1 MPGNLI
7 TADWQMQLDTW
18 TGGGSLDDWRN
29 VPPGWSDPTGG
40 PVVGQT
46 VDRAFSAGAAAG
58 FDTDGSIV
66 FTASLSTAE
75 ALLTPADAMDA
86 LVDLRSAWRAYGR
99 TEKELWMQL
108 PGIGLCYLVGRPRA
122 PEVSLALVGEGVVTA
137 MVTFIAT
144 DGELIGG
151 S

>member
-18 TGGGSLDDWRN
+18 TGGGSADDWRN

-40 PVVGQT
+40 PVVSRT
-46 VDRAFSAGAAAG
+46 ADRLYSAGVASG
-58 FDTDGSIV
+58 RDTDGPIV

-75 ALLTPADAMDA
+75 ANLSAADAMDA
-86 LVDLRSAWRAYGR
+86 LADLRAVWRASGI
-99 TEKELWMQL
+99 TDKELWMQL
-108 PGIGLCYLVGRPRA
+108 PGLGLCFLVGRPRA
-122 PEVSLALVGEGVVTA
+122 PEVSLELAWRGVITVMVSFVG
-137 MVTFIAT
+137 T
-144 DGELIGG
+144 DGELYLG